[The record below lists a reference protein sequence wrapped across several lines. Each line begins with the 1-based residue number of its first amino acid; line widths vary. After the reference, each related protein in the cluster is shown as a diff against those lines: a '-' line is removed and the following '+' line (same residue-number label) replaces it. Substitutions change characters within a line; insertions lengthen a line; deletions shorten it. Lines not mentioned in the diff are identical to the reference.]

1 MLFWK
6 VLLVEVLFVEG
17 QAFYS
22 GLTHSLHR
30 KRHSAWLPF
39 VLYPCNTGAPWRAQ
53 DLFPTFQELDFK
65 KFYIYET
72 FFH

>member
-1 MLFWK
+1 MLFWE
-6 VLLVEVLFVEG
+6 VLLVEG
-17 QAFYS
+17 YAFNS
-22 GLTHSLHR
+22 GLTHSLHC

-39 VLYPCNTGAPWRAQ
+39 VRYPCNTGAAWRAQ
-53 DLFPTFQELDFK
+53 DLFAAFQELDFK